1 MSLRDSWKPQFQ
13 SYPDIEL
20 EFGTDIR
27 PVFGNGFDYNHAENK
42 PRING
47 VELSGDKTNEEL
59 NIQSISNEDIENII
73 KKS

>member
-1 MSLRDSWKPQFQ
+1 MSLRDNWKPQFQ
-13 SYPDIEL
+13 SYPDMDL

-27 PVFGNGFDYNHAENK
+27 PVFGNGFDYNYAENK